1 MYHVLLAD
9 FFLPNFRWGSASDM
23 NGGRDDARPLFEVP
37 STADRRTTRALFWA
51 LSANLKKNAKRG
63 NARNIKAKTHFLTL
77 TAVPYNKVMR
87 QGGV

>member
-1 MYHVLLAD
+1 
-9 FFLPNFRWGSASDM
+9 M

-37 STADRRTTRALFWA
+37 STADRRTTKALFCA
-51 LSANLKKNAKRG
+51 LSANLKKKCARKRLQY
-63 NARNIKAKTHFLTL
+63 KAKTHFLTL